1 MKRALKTLVA
11 LALAAGLV
19 FWFFSRPKPLAP
31 SDLPQHQGDPA
42 NGELVF
48 HAAGC
53 AACHGDNLAGG
64 LELKTAFGTFRVPNI
79 TPDTQDGIGAWSLL
93 DFVNAVQ
100 RGLSPSGQHF
110 YPAFPYSS
118 YVRMT
123 PADVIDLK
131 AYLDTFEP
139 VAGRVPDSTLRFPFS
154 IRRGI
159 GLWKRLYLD
168 PSPVIDVPE
177 SDRVLQRG
185 RYLVEA
191 LGHCGACHTP
201 RNFLA
206 GPDFSRWL
214 GGAPSLEGDGR
225 VPNITPSRDGLESW
239 STADIAYYL
248 KSGFTP
254 DFDTVGGAM
263 VDVQENLARLPDAD
277 REAIAAYLK
286 AVPPVSDP
294 AD

>member
-1 MKRALKTLVA
+1 MLDGRVVDQYVQATVDAKRR
-11 LALAAGLV
+11 
-19 FWFFSRPKPLAP
+19 F
-31 SDLPQHQGDPA
+31 DH
-42 NGELVF
+42 
-48 HAAGC
+48 
-53 AACHGDNLAGG
+53 
-64 LELKTAFGTFRVPNI
+64 AFG
-79 TPDTQDGIGAWSLL
+79 
-93 DFVNAVQ
+93 
-100 RGLSPSGQHF
+100 
-110 YPAFPYSS
+110 FP
-118 YVRMT
+118 VF
-123 PADVIDLK
+123 ADIADEG
-131 AYLDTFEP
+131 DHTT
-139 VAGRVPDSTLRFPFS
+139 GR
-154 IRRGI
+154 
-159 GLWKRLYLD
+159 
-168 PSPVIDVPE
+168 
-177 SDRVLQRG
+177 QRG